1 MKDAIYPKIRA
12 ADIPTALALNPP
24 MNTPMNRAYLPLP
37 SLPATGHF
45 QIPEAAPP
53 RLILQTPGMAY
64 ISRRTR
70 ARLPCIP
77 AEPLPAPALVSSGP
91 EGSEPPR
98 RSIPLSQKLSHIPYL
113 LTSRSAILFL
123 CFSNAPARSRV
134 RSPEHWRPH

>member
-12 ADIPTALALNPP
+12 ADIPAALALNPP
-24 MNTPMNRAYLPLP
+24 MNTPMNPYLSTASFTPCHRTFP
-37 SLPATGHF
+37 NPRSGTPA
-45 QIPEAAPP
+45 P
-53 RLILQTPGMAY
+53 ILQTPGMAY